1 MIALAADPNPATP
14 ITIPTMVTTDFNA
27 TNLQYAE
34 AIVVPQELT
43 AGTVFIRVKL
53 ADNTNFVYKI
63 PAGDALEL
71 QSGKRYIYKITV
83 DYYGLTLDTD
93 IKNWETIGAP
103 VEGSAFQKKMKKT
116 NIPIYIMYLWAA
128 LVLAA
133 CTGDDDAAW
142 PEGGVP
148 LELYAAVEGYSSA
161 NAQTRA
167 TTENRWEGGE
177 DVRLWISSSFS
188 GPAQDVYSSVDSD
201 GKLIM
206 NGALSNWVSP
216 DEEKGIQ
223 GVYPSVRN
231 IVSFFVQADQRDE
244 GYQDSDCMAAPYLR
258 IAVTSPDKTLVFR
271 HVIAKVVVHL
281 KAGNGVT
288 GDELQ
293 RATVTFENLT
303 CTGGSINFS
312 NGTVAQVPPRID
324 RITPHEVTPAAD
336 GYVRTVRALL
346 LPQDMSKRKFV
357 KIVIGGKTFYY
368 TPAAGE
374 ADFFSGKMYEYR
386 LTVTSEGIENID
398 VEGEGG
404 GTWQPVE

>member
-1 MIALAADPNPATP
+1 
-14 ITIPTMVTTDFNA
+14 
-27 TNLQYAE
+27 
-34 AIVVPQELT
+34 
-43 AGTVFIRVKL
+43 
-53 ADNTNFVYKI
+53 
-63 PAGDALEL
+63 
-71 QSGKRYIYKITV
+71 
-83 DYYGLTLDTD
+83 
-93 IKNWETIGAP
+93 
-103 VEGSAFQKKMKKT
+103 MKTT

-177 DVRLWISSSFS
+177 RVRLWISTSIS
-188 GPAQDVYSSVDSD
+188 GMPDQDVYPSVDSD
-201 GKLIM
+201 GKLIV
-206 NGALSNWVSP
+206 NLAWVSP

-223 GVYPSVRN
+223 GVYPLSRN
-231 IVSFFVQADQRDE
+231 IVSFSVQADQRDE

-312 NGTVAQVPPRID
+312 NGTVAQVTPRID
-324 RITPHEVTPAAD
+324 RITPNEVTPAAD

-346 LPQDMSKRKFV
+346 LPQNMLERKFV

-368 TPAAGE
+368 TPATGE

-398 VEGEGG
+398 MEGEGG

>member
-1 MIALAADPNPATP
+1 
-14 ITIPTMVTTDFNA
+14 
-27 TNLQYAE
+27 
-34 AIVVPQELT
+34 
-43 AGTVFIRVKL
+43 
-53 ADNTNFVYKI
+53 
-63 PAGDALEL
+63 
-71 QSGKRYIYKITV
+71 
-83 DYYGLTLDTD
+83 
-93 IKNWETIGAP
+93 
-103 VEGSAFQKKMKKT
+103 MKKT

-177 DVRLWISSSFS
+177 KVWLRIEGVYGMKEIRLE
-188 GPAQDVYSSVDSD
+188 VDSD
-201 GKLIM
+201 GKLIID
-206 NGALSNWVSP
+206 GDWWRSP
-216 DEEKGIQ
+216 DEEKIIDGEYYNSQ
-223 GVYPSVRN
+223 ASA
-231 IVSFFVQADQRDE
+231 SFSVQADQSNE
-244 GYQDSDCMAAPYLR
+244 GYQDSDYMFAPR
-258 IAVTSPDKTLVFR
+258 ICITVTSPDKTLVFR
-271 HVIAKVVVHL
+271 HVTAKVVVHL

-288 GDELQ
+288 DDELQ

-303 CTGGSINFS
+303 CTRGSVNLS
-312 NGTVAQVPPRID
+312 NGTAEQVRPGTD
-324 RITPHEVTPAAD
+324 HITPNEVTPAAD

-346 LPQDMSKRKFV
+346 PPQDMSGRKFV

-374 ADFFSGKMYEYR
+374 ANFFSGKMYEYR

-398 VEGEGG
+398 MEEEG

>member
-1 MIALAADPNPATP
+1 
-14 ITIPTMVTTDFNA
+14 
-27 TNLQYAE
+27 
-34 AIVVPQELT
+34 
-43 AGTVFIRVKL
+43 
-53 ADNTNFVYKI
+53 
-63 PAGDALEL
+63 
-71 QSGKRYIYKITV
+71 
-83 DYYGLTLDTD
+83 
-93 IKNWETIGAP
+93 
-103 VEGSAFQKKMKKT
+103 MKKT

-177 DVRLWISSSFS
+177 RVRLWISNSIS
-188 GPAQDVYSSVDSD
+188 GRVEEIYSSVDSD
-201 GKLIM
+201 GKLIV
-206 NGALSNWVSP
+206 NLAWVSP

-223 GVYPSVRN
+223 GVYPSLRN
-231 IVSFFVQADQRDE
+231 IDPFSVLADQRDE
-244 GYQDSDCMAAPYLR
+244 GYQDSDCMVAPYLR

-288 GDELQ
+288 DDELQ
-293 RATVTFENLT
+293 RATVTFENLA
-303 CTGGSINFS
+303 CTGGSINLS
-312 NGTVAQVPPRID
+312 NGTVAQVTPRID
-324 RITPHEVTPAAD
+324 RITPNEVTPAAD

-346 LPQDMSKRKFV
+346 PPQNKSGQKFV

-368 TPAAGE
+368 TPAAGV

-404 GTWQPVE
+404 GTWHPVE

>member
-1 MIALAADPNPATP
+1 
-14 ITIPTMVTTDFNA
+14 
-27 TNLQYAE
+27 
-34 AIVVPQELT
+34 
-43 AGTVFIRVKL
+43 
-53 ADNTNFVYKI
+53 
-63 PAGDALEL
+63 
-71 QSGKRYIYKITV
+71 
-83 DYYGLTLDTD
+83 
-93 IKNWETIGAP
+93 
-103 VEGSAFQKKMKKT
+103 MKKT

-177 DVRLWISSSFS
+177 RVRLWISSSFS

-201 GKLIM
+201 GKLIV
-206 NGALSNWVSP
+206 NLAWVSP

-223 GVYPSVRN
+223 GVYPLSRN
-231 IVSFFVQADQRDE
+231 IVSFSVQADQSNE
-244 GYQDSDCMAAPYLR
+244 GYQDSDCMAAPYLL
-258 IAVTSPDKTLVFR
+258 ITVTSPDKTLVFR

-281 KAGNGVT
+281 KAGNGVDD
-288 GDELQ
+288 DEL
-293 RATVTFENLT
+293 RTATVTFENLE
-303 CTGGSINFS
+303 CTGGSIDFR
-312 NGTVAQVPPRID
+312 NGTVGQVTPD
-324 RITPHEVTPAAD
+324 TDHITPNEVTPAAD

-398 VEGEGG
+398 VEGGGGG
-404 GTWQPVE
+404 GTWHPVE

>member
-1 MIALAADPNPATP
+1 
-14 ITIPTMVTTDFNA
+14 
-27 TNLQYAE
+27 
-34 AIVVPQELT
+34 
-43 AGTVFIRVKL
+43 
-53 ADNTNFVYKI
+53 
-63 PAGDALEL
+63 
-71 QSGKRYIYKITV
+71 
-83 DYYGLTLDTD
+83 
-93 IKNWETIGAP
+93 
-103 VEGSAFQKKMKKT
+103 MKKT
-116 NIPIYIMYLWAA
+116 NIPIYIMCLWAA

-177 DVRLWISSSFS
+177 KVWLRIEGVYGMKEIRLE
-188 GPAQDVYSSVDSD
+188 VDSD
-201 GKLIM
+201 GKLIID
-206 NGALSNWVSP
+206 GDWWRSP
-216 DEEKGIQ
+216 DEEKIIDGEYYNSQ
-223 GVYPSVRN
+223 ASA
-231 IVSFFVQADQRDE
+231 SFSVQADQSNE
-244 GYQDSDCMAAPYLR
+244 GYQDSDYMFAPR
-258 IAVTSPDKTLVFR
+258 ICITVTSPDKTLVFR
-271 HVIAKVVVHL
+271 HVTAKVVVHL

-288 GDELQ
+288 DDELQ

-303 CTGGSINFS
+303 CTRGSVNLS
-312 NGTVAQVPPRID
+312 NGTAEQVRPGTD
-324 RITPHEVTPAAD
+324 HITPNEVTPAAD

-346 LPQDMSKRKFV
+346 PPQDMSGRKFV

-386 LTVTSEGIENID
+386 LTVTSEGIKNID
-398 VEGEGG
+398 MEEGG

>member
-1 MIALAADPNPATP
+1 
-14 ITIPTMVTTDFNA
+14 
-27 TNLQYAE
+27 
-34 AIVVPQELT
+34 
-43 AGTVFIRVKL
+43 
-53 ADNTNFVYKI
+53 
-63 PAGDALEL
+63 
-71 QSGKRYIYKITV
+71 
-83 DYYGLTLDTD
+83 
-93 IKNWETIGAP
+93 
-103 VEGSAFQKKMKKT
+103 MKKT

-177 DVRLWISSSFS
+177 KVWLRIEGVYGMKEIRLE
-188 GPAQDVYSSVDSD
+188 VDSD
-201 GKLIM
+201 GKLIID
-206 NGALSNWVSP
+206 GDWWRSP
-216 DEEKGIQ
+216 DEEKIIDGEYYNSQ
-223 GVYPSVRN
+223 ASA
-231 IVSFFVQADQRDE
+231 SFSVQADQSNE
-244 GYQDSDCMAAPYLR
+244 GYQDSDYMFAPR
-258 IAVTSPDKTLVFR
+258 ICITVTSPDKTLVFR
-271 HVIAKVVVHL
+271 HVTAKVVVHL

-288 GDELQ
+288 DDELQ

-303 CTGGSINFS
+303 CTRGSVNLS
-312 NGTVAQVPPRID
+312 NGTAEQVTPGTD
-324 RITPHEVTPAAD
+324 HITPNEVTPAAD
-336 GYVRTVRALL
+336 GYVRTVCALL
-346 LPQDMSKRKFV
+346 PPQNMWKRKFV

-386 LTVTSEGIENID
+386 LTVTSEGIKNID
-398 VEGEGG
+398 MEEGG

>member
-1 MIALAADPNPATP
+1 
-14 ITIPTMVTTDFNA
+14 
-27 TNLQYAE
+27 
-34 AIVVPQELT
+34 
-43 AGTVFIRVKL
+43 
-53 ADNTNFVYKI
+53 
-63 PAGDALEL
+63 
-71 QSGKRYIYKITV
+71 
-83 DYYGLTLDTD
+83 
-93 IKNWETIGAP
+93 
-103 VEGSAFQKKMKKT
+103 MKKT

-177 DVRLWISSSFS
+177 VVDLRIKIGDMTLASSL
-188 GPAQDVYSSVDSD
+188 DVDSD
-201 GKLIM
+201 GKLIT
-206 NGALSNWVSP
+206 NDVGCTWKSP
-216 DEEKGIQ
+216 DEEKEIYGI
-223 GVYPSVRN
+223 YRSPTASSLFSVL
-231 IVSFFVQADQRDE
+231 ADQSNE
-244 GYQDSDCMAAPYLR
+244 GYQDSDYMFAPR
-258 IAVTSPDKTLVFR
+258 IRITVTSPDKTLVFR
-271 HVIAKVVVHL
+271 HVTAKVVVHL

-288 GDELQ
+288 NDELQ
-293 RATVTFENLT
+293 GATVTFENLT
-303 CTGGSINFS
+303 CTGGSIDSS
-312 NGTVAQVPPRID
+312 NGTAEQVSPGID
-324 RITPHEVTPAAD
+324 HITPNEVTPAAAD
-336 GYVRTVRALL
+336 YVRTVRALL
-346 LPQDMSKRKFV
+346 PPQNMLGRKFV

-398 VEGEGG
+398 MEEEG

>member
-1 MIALAADPNPATP
+1 
-14 ITIPTMVTTDFNA
+14 
-27 TNLQYAE
+27 
-34 AIVVPQELT
+34 
-43 AGTVFIRVKL
+43 
-53 ADNTNFVYKI
+53 
-63 PAGDALEL
+63 
-71 QSGKRYIYKITV
+71 
-83 DYYGLTLDTD
+83 
-93 IKNWETIGAP
+93 
-103 VEGSAFQKKMKKT
+103 MKKT

-177 DVRLWISSSFS
+177 RVRLWISSSFS

-201 GKLIM
+201 GKLIV
-206 NGALSNWVSP
+206 NLAWVSP

-223 GVYPSVRN
+223 GVYPSLRN
-231 IVSFFVQADQRDE
+231 IDPFSVLADQRDE

-293 RATVTFENLT
+293 RATVTFENLA
-303 CTGGSINFS
+303 CTGGSINLS
-312 NGTVAQVPPRID
+312 NGTVAQVTPGID
-324 RITPHEVTPAAD
+324 RITPNEVTPAAD

-346 LPQDMSKRKFV
+346 LPQDMSEQKFV

-374 ADFFSGKMYEYR
+374 ANFFSGKMYEYR

>member
-1 MIALAADPNPATP
+1 M
-14 ITIPTMVTTDFNA
+14 
-27 TNLQYAE
+27 
-34 AIVVPQELT
+34 
-43 AGTVFIRVKL
+43 K
-53 ADNTNFVYKI
+53 
-63 PAGDALEL
+63 
-71 QSGKRYIYKITV
+71 
-83 DYYGLTLDTD
+83 
-93 IKNWETIGAP
+93 
-103 VEGSAFQKKMKKT
+103 KKT

-177 DVRLWISSSFS
+177 RVRLWISSSFS
-188 GPAQDVYSSVDSD
+188 GPAQDVYPSVDSD
-201 GKLIM
+201 GKLIV
-206 NGALSNWVSP
+206 NLAWVSP
-216 DEEKGIQ
+216 DEKKGIQ
-223 GVYPSVRN
+223 GVYPSVN
-231 IVSFFVQADQRDE
+231 IVSFSVQADQINE

-293 RATVTFENLT
+293 RATVTFENLA
-303 CTGGSINFS
+303 CKGGSIDFS
-312 NGTVAQVPPRID
+312 NGTAEQVTPGID
-324 RITPHEVTPAAD
+324 RITPNEVTPAAD

-374 ADFFSGKMYEYR
+374 ANFFSGKMYEYR

-398 VEGEGG
+398 MEGEGG
-404 GTWQPVE
+404 GTWHPVE